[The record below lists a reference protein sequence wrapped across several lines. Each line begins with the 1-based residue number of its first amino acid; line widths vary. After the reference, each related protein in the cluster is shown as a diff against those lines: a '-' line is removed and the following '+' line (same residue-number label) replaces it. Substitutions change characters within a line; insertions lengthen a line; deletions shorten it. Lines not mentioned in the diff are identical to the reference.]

1 MSKNPKDRIKELRT
15 LIHHYNVEY
24 YLHSRSLISD
34 FEFDQLMKELE
45 ELEEKYPAF
54 HDDNSP
60 SKRVGGEVTKSFQ
73 TYAHEYPM
81 LSLSNSY
88 SKQDII
94 DFDQRI
100 KKVIDVP
107 FEYICE
113 LKYDGV
119 AISLIYENGELIR
132 AVTRGDG
139 TTGEVVTNNIRTISS
154 IPLKLFGEFP
164 KKIEVRGEVIFPNPA
179 FDELNKQ
186 RQAEGLPM
194 FANPRNTASGSLK
207 LQDSAEVAKRKL
219 DCFLYAAYLN
229 DSNFNNA
236 FDQYGY
242 LQKLGFKTP
251 QSSDRFIERSKSID
265 QIMDFIN
272 HWEKERENLDFE
284 IDGIVIK
291 VNKLDFQLQIGNTAK
306 SPRWAIA
313 YKYKAKQVCTILK
326 RITFQV
332 GRTGAITPV
341 AQLKPVEISGTVVK
355 RASVHNEDQIKKLD
369 LRVGDHVFVEKGG
382 EIIPKVTGVLLEKR
396 NKSIQTFNF
405 ITHCPECNNQLK
417 RDEGEAQHYCPNTDG
432 CPPQIK
438 GKMIHFIGRK
448 QMNIDGIGSE
458 TIDLLYSEG
467 LVSNIADLY
476 ELKKTDLL
484 PLERMAEK
492 SADNIIKGIEESKE
506 TPFHK
511 LLFALGIRYVGE
523 TVAKKLVAHFMNM
536 DSLLKTNQE
545 ELEGIDEI
553 GDKIA
558 ISVLEF
564 IQNENNIMLIK
575 RLKEYGLNME
585 VSRQEVQLSS
595 NLLKGKKIVVSGKFS
610 LHSRDEIKDL
620 IIINGGKLIS
630 SVSAQTNLIVAG
642 ENMGPSKLAKA
653 KKFDIEILTES
664 ELLAQ
669 LSEYQNS
676 PPENSTGQVSLF

>member
-1 MSKNPKDRIKELRT
+1 MSKNPKERIKELRT
-15 LIHHYNVEY
+15 LLHHYNVEY
-24 YLHSRSLISD
+24 YVHSRSLISD
-34 FEFDQLMKELE
+34 FEFDHLMKELE
-45 ELEEKYPAF
+45 KLEEKYPAF
-54 HDDNSP
+54 YDENSP

-73 TYAHEYPM
+73 SHAHEYPM

-100 KKVIDVP
+100 KKVIDDP

-119 AISLIYENGELIR
+119 AISLIYEDGELIR

-154 IPLKLFGEFP
+154 IPLKLYGEFP

-219 DCFLYAAYLN
+219 DCFLYAAYLK

-251 QSSDRFIERSKSID
+251 QSSSRFIERTKSID
-265 QIMDFIN
+265 EIMDFIN
-272 HWEKERENLDFE
+272 YWEKERENLDFE

-291 VNKLDFQLQIGNTAK
+291 VNKLDLQLQIGNTAK

-313 YKYKAKQVCTILK
+313 YKYKPKQVSTILK
-326 RITFQV
+326 KITFQV

-382 EIIPKVTGVLLEKR
+382 EIIPKVTGVLLDKR
-396 NKSIQTFNF
+396 NKSSQSFNF
-405 ITHCPECNNQLK
+405 ITHCPECNNQLI

-467 LVSNIADLY
+467 LVRNIADLY
-476 ELKKTDLL
+476 DLKKTDLL

-545 ELEGIDEI
+545 ELEDIDEI

-564 IQNENNIMLIK
+564 IQNENNIILIN

-585 VSRQEVQLSS
+585 VSKQEVQLSS
-595 NLLKGKKIVVSGKFS
+595 NLLQDKKIVVSGKFS
-610 LHSRDEIKDL
+610 FYSRDQIKD
-620 IIINGGKLIS
+620 IITLNGGKVIS

-642 ENMGPSKLAKA
+642 ENMGPSKLEKA

-669 LSEYQNS
+669 LSEDQNL

>member
-1 MSKNPKDRIKELRT
+1 MSKNPKERIKELRT
-15 LIHHYNVEY
+15 LLHHYNVEY
-24 YLHSRSLISD
+24 YVHSRSLISD
-34 FEFDQLMKELE
+34 FDFDHLMKELE
-45 ELEEKYPAF
+45 ELEEKYPVF
-54 HDDNSP
+54 YDENSP

-73 TYAHEYPM
+73 SYAHEYPM

-94 DFDQRI
+94 DFDLRV

-119 AISLIYENGELIR
+119 AISLIYEDGELIR

-154 IPLKLFGEFP
+154 IPLKLIGNFP

-179 FDELNKQ
+179 FNKLNKQ

-219 DCFLYAAYLN
+219 DCFLYAAFLN

-236 FDQYGY
+236 FDQYEY
-242 LQKLGFKTP
+242 LEKLGFKTP
-251 QSSDRFIERSKSID
+251 QSTERFIEKSNSID

-272 HWEKERENLDFE
+272 YWEKERENLDFE

-291 VNKLDFQLQIGNTAK
+291 VDKLDFQLQIGNTAK

-313 YKYKAKQVCTILK
+313 YKYKAQQVSTILK
-326 RITFQV
+326 NITFQV

-341 AQLKPVEISGTVVK
+341 AQLKPVEISGSVVK

-369 LRVGDHVFVEKGG
+369 LRIGDQVFVEKGG
-382 EIIPKVTGVLLEKR
+382 EIIPKVTGVLLEER
-396 NKSIQTFNF
+396 IKSSQPFNF
-405 ITHCPECNNQLK
+405 IKYCPECNNQLI
-417 RDEGEAQHYCPNTDG
+417 RDEGEAQHYCPNSEG

-458 TIDLLYSEG
+458 TIDLLFNEG
-467 LVSNIADLY
+467 LVKNIADLY
-476 ELKKTDLL
+476 ELKKTDIL

-492 SADNIIKGIEESKE
+492 SADNIIKGIEESKK

-523 TVAKKLVAHFMNM
+523 TVAKKLVSHFMSM
-536 DSLLKTNQE
+536 DALLKTNQE
-545 ELEGIDEI
+545 ELESVDEI

-558 ISVLEF
+558 VSVLEF
-564 IQNENNIMLIK
+564 IQNENNIILIN

-585 VSRQEVQLSS
+585 ISRKKLEQSS
-595 NLLKGKKIVVSGKFS
+595 NLLQGKKIVVSGKFNV
-610 LHSRDEIKDL
+610 HSRDEIKDMITL
-620 IIINGGKLIS
+620 HGGQIVS

-653 KKFDIEILTES
+653 KSLDIEILTES
-664 ELLAQ
+664 EFLTQ
-669 LSEYQNS
+669 LDLDQNS
-676 PPENSTGQVSLF
+676 SPENSTGQVSLF

>member
-1 MSKNPKDRIKELRT
+1 MSKNPKERIKELRT
-15 LIHHYNVEY
+15 VLHHYNVEY
-24 YLHSRSLISD
+24 YVHSRSLISD

-45 ELEEKYPAF
+45 ELEEKHPAY

-119 AISLIYENGELIR
+119 AISLIYEDGELIR

-186 RQAEGLPM
+186 RQDEGLPM

-219 DCFLYAAYLN
+219 DCFLYAAYLKN
-229 DSNFNNA
+229 SNFNNA

-251 QSSDRFIERSKSID
+251 QSSSRFIERSKSID

-291 VNKLDFQLQIGNTAK
+291 VNKLDLQLQIGNTAK

-313 YKYKAKQVCTILK
+313 YKYKAKQVSTILK
-326 RITFQV
+326 KITFQV

-369 LRVGDHVFVEKGG
+369 LRIGDQVFVEKGG
-382 EIIPKVTGVLLEKR
+382 EIIPKVTGVLLDKR
-396 NKSIQTFNF
+396 NKSSQSFNF
-405 ITHCPECNNQLK
+405 ITHCPECNNQLI

-467 LVSNIADLY
+467 LVRNIADLY

-564 IQNENNIMLIK
+564 IQNENNIILIN
-575 RLKEYGLNME
+575 RLKEYGLNMK
-585 VSRQEVQLSS
+585 VSGQEVQLSS
-595 NLLKGKKIVVSGKFS
+595 NLLQGKKIVVSGKFS
-610 LHSRDEIKDL
+610 FYSRDEIKDL
-620 IIINGGKLIS
+620 ITLNGGKVIS

-669 LSEYQNS
+669 LSEDQNS